1 MKIIV
6 AFSLLVFLASCQPKD
21 LPTVFTQSEGY
32 AMMKISHETTKTE
45 LEQMSVK
52 LAKQGIK
59 IVFSSSEFFEDGK
72 IRNLKLGVETPDGNR
87 GSTSADLVVLQFK
100 YYGFIYQKDGN
111 PVFQIGNI

>member
-6 AFSLLVFLASCQPKD
+6 ALSFLILLSSCQPKD

-32 AMMKISHETTKTE
+32 ALMKISHQTTKTE
-45 LEQMSVK
+45 LEQMSIK
-52 LAKQGIK
+52 LAEQGIN
-59 IVFSSSEFFEDGK
+59 ITFSNSEFFEDGK

-87 GSTSADLVVLQFK
+87 GSTSADIVVLQFN

>member
-6 AFSLLVFLASCQPKD
+6 ALSLLVLITSCQPKD

-32 AMMKISHETTKTE
+32 ALVKISHETTKTE
-45 LEQMSVK
+45 MEEMATK
-52 LAKQGIK
+52 LAEQGIK
-59 IVFSSSEFFEDGK
+59 IIFSNSEFFEDGK